1 MKSGV
6 EFSTCGIMSV
16 LKKLRVLEKFFVVLE
31 FELRALQALYHLSH
45 SLSPNKCPY
54 EYTDG
59 PLVGSVKLWAQ
70 V

>member
-1 MKSGV
+1 
-6 EFSTCGIMSV
+6 
-16 LKKLRVLEKFFVVLE
+16 
-31 FELRALQALYHLSH
+31 LSH

-70 V
+70 VWNMSGNWGNVTFICKMGRTVLTQDSSQKCA